1 MKLVRLC
8 IFCTFPKRMVSK
20 MEQSRK
26 LHLNH
31 ATSLFLKAL
40 VHVNGIWLH
49 VNISTHIADS
59 INYAILN
66 NRVFFVQ
73 KFSFFKGI
81 TVRGLNLFH
90 IIPQSKH

>member
-1 MKLVRLC
+1 MKLVRIC
-8 IFCTFPKRMVSK
+8 IFCKFPKRMVSK

-66 NRVFFVQ
+66 NRVLLWKNSHFLWESLSAV
-73 KFSFFKGI
+73 
-81 TVRGLNLFH
+81 
-90 IIPQSKH
+90 